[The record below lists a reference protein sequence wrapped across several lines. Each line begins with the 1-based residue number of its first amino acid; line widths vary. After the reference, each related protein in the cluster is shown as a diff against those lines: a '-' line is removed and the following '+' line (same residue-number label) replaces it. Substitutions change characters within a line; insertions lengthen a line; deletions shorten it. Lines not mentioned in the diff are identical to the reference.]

1 MPPASVC
8 GTKVVHDETA
18 AADGV
23 VVLEVDWDAVTGC
36 DYWNPLTQEGRLALE
51 TARVRKC
58 CFRKLAAGARAVAP
72 SPPPPP
78 PLHPWF

>member
-1 MPPASVC
+1 
-8 GTKVVHDETA
+8 
-18 AADGV
+18 V